1 MFQIPNKTSRENVSS
16 KIMKKTLILILTV
29 LIFFSCKK
37 EQISVEGYL
46 VDERNGNHFNPYND
60 AKVRLVTDQGYG
72 YTDELGSCQVDQ
84 NGYYKIAIKNKKTG
98 FTARLQLSVG
108 DDWHLNQDHN
118 MTVSNNGYYDFII
131 KCPVTLN
138 RVIANQTPTN
148 FDSITVNITNSKGTV
163 VYKRPL
169 NTNYTTLNI
178 TQLRGDEKNYL
189 VSYIYASGLFDTRYD
204 TIYVG
209 CRTTVNDSIKY

>member
-1 MFQIPNKTSRENVSS
+1 
-16 KIMKKTLILILTV
+16 MKQTLIIILTV
-29 LIFFSCKK
+29 LIFVSCKK
-37 EQISVEGYL
+37 EQISIEGYL

-60 AKVRLVTDQGYG
+60 AKVRLVVDQGYG
-72 YTDELGSCQVDQ
+72 YTDELGSCQVEQ
-84 NGYYKIAIKNKKTG
+84 NGYYKMTIKHKKTG
-98 FTARLQLSVG
+98 FTARLQLSVS

-138 RVIANQTPTN
+138 RVIANQTSIN

-189 VSYIYASGLFDTRYD
+189 VSYIFASGLFDTRYD
-204 TIYVG
+204 TIYAG
-209 CRTTVNDSIKY
+209 CRATVIDSLKY